1 MLTLAVAGC
10 QKLSLRSQNP
20 DEDDVKPPETEYIKD
35 RVTISGLHPIII
47 ESVGLVTN
55 LDNTGGD
62 PPPSMYRTMLV
73 NDMKKRGVASPNKV
87 LQDPTKALV
96 LIRAAVPP
104 VIQVGD
110 PFDVEVVLPEN
121 TEATSLK
128 GGWLLQAY
136 LSEQAIVPGGRV
148 HAGHALAR
156 AEGPIMLSTSEG
168 DGANAAGVLKRGRIL
183 GGGKY
188 LGGLTKKDRYL
199 GLYVRSDL
207 RSVRA
212 AKKIADQIGKRF
224 NYHDHGIK
232 KPLATAMTDQY
243 IELKVHPRYKENHI
257 RYVQVIRHIALDE
270 TALERSERMER
281 LRKSLMVAKT
291 ASESA
296 TELEAIGQEAIVV
309 LKEGLKSTDPEVSY
323 YSADALAYLGEGAGT
338 QILAD
343 AARGEPAF
351 RIFALAALTTL
362 GTPEAR
368 DALIKL
374 MTLPGRETVDGVE
387 REVTSSE
394 TRYGAFRALWTIDKH
409 DECLA
414 GETMN
419 DEFKLH
425 VIDAQGDPM
434 VHLTRYRVAEVV
446 LFGADQK
453 LHTPISL
460 SAGRH
465 IMITAPSGSE
475 AVTVSRFDAHDED
488 QQIVTSTNLADII
501 RAVGKLKA
509 AYPDVAQML
518 VQADRQSNLPGRLE
532 IDALPESGRAFY
544 RMAAVTPGEEKSS
557 RQKVTVGNPGAVP
570 NMFPAVAPRK
580 KSDAADSGDVPKA
593 DAGDRGQASVVDVSD
608 ETDEKKSSRRRGLL
622 SLFRPAGPS
631 Q

>member
-20 DEDDVKPPETEYIKD
+20 DEDDVKPPSTEYIKD
-35 RVTISGLHPIII
+35 RVTVSGLHPIII

-55 LDNTGGD
+55 LDNTGGE

-148 HAGHALAR
+148 HAGHALAK
-156 AEGPIMLSTSEG
+156 AEGPVMISTSDG
-168 DGANAAGVLKRGRIL
+168 DGASAAGVLKRGRIL

-188 LGGLTKKDRYL
+188 LGGLTKQDRFL

-212 AKKIADQIGKRF
+212 TKKIADQIGKRF
-224 NYHDHGIK
+224 NFTDHGIK
-232 KPLATAMTDQY
+232 KPLATAKTDQH
-243 IELKVHPRYKENHI
+243 IELKVHPRYKENYI

-270 TALERSERMER
+270 TAVERNERMER

-296 TELEAIGQEAIVV
+296 TELEAIGHEAIVI
-309 LKEGLKSTDPEVSY
+309 LKEGLKSSDPEVSY
-323 YSADALAYLGEGAGT
+323 YSADALAYLGDGAGT

-343 AARGEPAF
+343 AARSEPAF

-368 DALIKL
+368 EALIKL
-374 MTLPGRETVDGVE
+374 MTVAGRETVDGVE
-387 REVTSSE
+387 REVSSAE

-414 GETMN
+414 GENMN

-425 VIDAQGDPM
+425 VIEAEGDPM
-434 VHLTRYRVAEVV
+434 VHLTRFRVPEVV
-446 LFGADQK
+446 VFGADQK
-453 LHTPISL
+453 LQTPISL
-460 SAGRH
+460 TAGRH

-475 AVTVSRFDAHDED
+475 TVTVSRFDAYDED
-488 QQIVTSTNLADII
+488 QQIVTTTALADII

-518 VQADRQSNLPGRLE
+518 VQADKQSNLSGRLE
-532 IDALPESGRAFY
+532 IDALPESGRTYY
-544 RMAAVTPGEEKSS
+544 RMAAVATGEAKPA
-557 RQKVTVGNPGAVP
+557 RQEVTVGSPGAVP

-580 KSDAADSGDVPKA
+580 KTGAAASADSSASDSS
-593 DAGDRGQASVVDVSD
+593 DRGQASVVDVSD
-608 ETDEKKSSRRRGLL
+608 ESDGKKTSRRRGFLG
-622 SLFRPAGPS
+622 LFRPANDS

>member
-1 MLTLAVAGC
+1 
-10 QKLSLRSQNP
+10 
-20 DEDDVKPPETEYIKD
+20 
-35 RVTISGLHPIII
+35 
-47 ESVGLVTN
+47 
-55 LDNTGGD
+55 
-62 PPPSMYRTMLV
+62 
-73 NDMKKRGVASPNKV
+73 
-87 LQDPTKALV
+87 
-96 LIRAAVPP
+96 
-104 VIQVGD
+104 
-110 PFDVEVVLPEN
+110 
-121 TEATSLK
+121 
-128 GGWLLQAY
+128 
-136 LSEQAIVPGGRV
+136 V

-168 DGANAAGVLKRGRIL
+168 DGASAAGVLKRGRIL

-188 LGGLTKKDRYL
+188 LGGLTKKDRFL

-212 AKKIADQIGKRF
+212 TKKIADQIGKRF

-232 KPLATAMTDQY
+232 KPLATAMTDQH
-243 IELKVHPRYKENHI
+243 IELKVHPRYKENYI
-257 RYVQVIRHIALDE
+257 RYIQVIRHIALDE

-296 TELEAIGQEAIVV
+296 TELEAIGQEAIVI

-343 AARGEPAF
+343 AARSEPAF
-351 RIFALAALTTL
+351 RVFALAALTTL

-374 MTLPGRETVDGVE
+374 MTVAGRETVDGVE
-387 REVTSSE
+387 REVTSAE
-394 TRYGAFRALWTIDKH
+394 TRYGAFRALWTIEKT

-414 GETMN
+414 GENMN

-425 VIDAQGDPM
+425 VIDAEGDPM
-434 VHLTRYRVAEVV
+434 VHLARYRVAEVV

-475 AVTVSRFDAHDED
+475 TVTVSRFDAHDED
-488 QQIVTSTNLADII
+488 QQIVTSTNLAEII

-532 IDALPESGRAFY
+532 IDALPEAGRTYY
-544 RMAAVTPGEEKSS
+544 RMAAVVPGEEKSA
-557 RQKVTVGNPGAVP
+557 RQKVTVGNPAAVP

-580 KSDAADSGDVPKA
+580 KSGASASADDPEA
-593 DAGDRGQASVVDVSD
+593 DPDDRGQASVVDVSD
-608 ETDEKKSSRRRGLL
+608 EPDEKKSSRRRGFL
-622 SLFRPAGPS
+622 SLFRPAGSS